1 MAVENVYITLNLNL
15 NLNFF
20 KLITTLIPTLIPTI
34 MAPMELLW
42 AKKIM
47 KHNNR
52 IIAATA
58 IKEELGEYITIKVYI
73 YVQEEFI
80 DYTL

>member
-1 MAVENVYITLNLNL
+1 M
-15 NLNFF
+15 
-20 KLITTLIPTLIPTI
+20 TTLIPTLIPTI

-42 AKKIM
+42 AKKII
-47 KHNNR
+47 KYSDG

-58 IKEELGEYITIKVYI
+58 IKKELGEYVTTKVYI
-73 YVQEEFI
+73 YVQEEFM

>member
-1 MAVENVYITLNLNL
+1 MAVKNIYIIL

-20 KLITTLIPTLIPTI
+20 KLTITLIPTLIPTI
-34 MAPMELLW
+34 IALMELLW
-42 AKKIM
+42 AEKII
-47 KHNNR
+47 KYNNK

-58 IKEELGEYITIKVYI
+58 IKKELEEYITIKVYI
-73 YVQEEFI
+73 YMQEEFT